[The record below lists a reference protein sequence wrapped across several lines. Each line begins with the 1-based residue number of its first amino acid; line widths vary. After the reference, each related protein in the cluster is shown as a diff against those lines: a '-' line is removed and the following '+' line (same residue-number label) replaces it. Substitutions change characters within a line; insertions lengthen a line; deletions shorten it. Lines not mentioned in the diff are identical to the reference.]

1 MSHYCSG
8 FRLWLWPWPWL
19 WLGPS
24 LGNLPSETSTEAL
37 ARDQMCRC
45 LWQWSLPLRRACR
58 SQSDA
63 VESEISTADRSRV
76 HSRLSPS
83 VLAVHS
89 HGLGSSAS
97 PNGNVL
103 RLGRTSDGS
112 ILHIARHVARR
123 ASCSFV
129 LGVEL
134 DLAVL
139 FILDISP
146 ASLVGLLMRAP
157 RGSRIL
163 YPSPGAFD
171 FTRRTRSPL
180 AFP

>member
-1 MSHYCSG
+1 MV
-8 FRLWLWPWPWL
+8 
-19 WLGPS
+19 
-24 LGNLPSETSTEAL
+24 
-37 ARDQMCRC
+37 
-45 LWQWSLPLRRACR
+45 SLPLAMFLCLWRCCCLSAVLAARRAMLPY
-58 SQSDA
+58 SKLPLLH
-63 VESEISTADRSRV
+63 RSRV
-76 HSRLSPS
+76 HLRLSSS
-83 VLAVHS
+83 VLAGHLHL
-89 HGLGSSAS
+89 HGLGSSTS

-171 FTRRTRSPL
+171 FTRRTLSPL